1 MRKFLFIFVLLASC
15 TNPESAGIPQVEKK
29 YFPSGKIMEIRHML
43 LGVKQGLQT
52 GFWENGNKRFEY
64 VAVNDACEGE
74 LKEWAENG
82 QLFHLAHYKNGQ
94 EDGIQKMWHANG
106 KIRSNFV
113 LINGRRFGLLGTKN
127 CKNVNEKL
135 LAN

>member
-1 MRKFLFIFVLLASC
+1 MKYAFLLLFLWSC
-15 TNPESAGIPQVEKK
+15 SPRDLDEAVVEKK
-29 YFPSGKIMEIRHML
+29 YFPSGKIMEIRHVQN
-43 LGVKQGLQT
+43 GVRQGLQT
-52 GFWENGNKRFEY
+52 AFWKNGRKRFEY
-64 VAVNDACEGE
+64 IAVNDAYEGE

-94 EDGIQKMWHANG
+94 EDGVQKMWHTNG

-113 LINGRRFGLLGTKN
+113 IIKGRRYGLLGTKN

-135 LAN
+135 LAF

>member
-1 MRKFLFIFVLLASC
+1 MKYSLLFLFLWSC
-15 TNPESAGIPQVEKK
+15 SKSEPATKVEKK
-29 YFPSGKIMEIRHML
+29 YFPSGKIREIRYVRN
-43 LGVKQGLQT
+43 GVRQGLQMA
-52 GFWENGNKRFEY
+52 FWENGRKRFQY
-64 VAVNDACEGE
+64 IAVNDAYEGE

-94 EDGIQKMWHANG
+94 EDGVQKMWHTNG

-113 LINGRRFGLLGTKN
+113 IIRGRRYGLLGTKN

-135 LAN
+135 LAY